1 MVDLPSSPLAA
12 VDRGFEAIALETA
25 RLTYALSGTSV
36 REKLLQNLADDVC
49 RGQLGL
55 AFRMHLTAAK
65 MHGLETADIL
75 ALIRFVAPYAGHPAA
90 TDALG
95 RLGEVGPELGMDRT
109 VAPLAAGAAKA
120 DDDRPGRVDPAMTS
134 SDVWMSTFL
143 RLRTARAWSE
153 EQLTLREQAIIALT
167 TDISLGVRGEPFRR
181 HVQLLL
187 ECGASAEEVRDVVR
201 FVAELGLS
209 RAAAAMA
216 ELEPVL
222 RAHEARLG
230 DG

>member
-1 MVDLPSSPLAA
+1 
-12 VDRGFEAIALETA
+12 
-25 RLTYALSGTSV
+25 
-36 REKLLQNLADDVC
+36 
-49 RGQLGL
+49 
-55 AFRMHLTAAK
+55 
-65 MHGLETADIL
+65 
-75 ALIRFVAPYAGHPAA
+75 
-90 TDALG
+90 
-95 RLGEVGPELGMDRT
+95 MDGT
-109 VAPLAAGAAKA
+109 VAPQAAGAKA
-120 DDDRPGRVDPAMTS
+120 GDDRPGRVDPAMTS

-143 RLRTARAWSE
+143 RSRTARAWLE

-181 HVQLLL
+181 HVELLL